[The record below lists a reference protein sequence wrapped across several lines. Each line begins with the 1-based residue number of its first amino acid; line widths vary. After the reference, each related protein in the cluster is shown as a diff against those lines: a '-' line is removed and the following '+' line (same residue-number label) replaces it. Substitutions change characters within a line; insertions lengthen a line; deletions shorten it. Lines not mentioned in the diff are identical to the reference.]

1 MDNWTKESIELV
13 EKFIDIRKRGYYVD
27 SVQLTNVY
35 NQVLN
40 KSVRPTNC
48 GSCLSQR
55 VKELEAS
62 LNRYKAKLAKEAEE
76 AKEQE
81 EPVVEPKVEEEV
93 KKEEENNDGTQ
104 QSTLSERPKPAK
116 GGKKRSK
123 QSSV

>member
-48 GSCLSQR
+48 GTCLSQR
-55 VKELEAS
+55 VKELEVS
-62 LNRYKAKLAKEAEE
+62 LNHYKAKLAKE
-76 AKEQE
+76 KEKKDK
-81 EPVVEPKVEEEV
+81 PVVEEE
-93 KKEEENNDGTQ
+93 KKQEENNDGTQ
-104 QSTLSERPKPAK
+104 QHFGNARSAAK
-116 GGKKRSK
+116 SAEWYFP
-123 QSSV
+123 